1 MIYIIATSL
10 IVLVLVVVAL
20 ALCAGSKRGEE
31 MADAQAAAYIRQA
44 TDKIESDHKAK
55 QQRLDR
61 EFMTGGTARARKE
74 SK

>member
-10 IVLVLVVVAL
+10 IVAVLIVVAL

-44 TDKIESDHKAK
+44 TDKIEAQHKAK

-61 EFMTGGTARARKE
+61 EFTERGTHARTNR
-74 SK
+74 